1 MMYMYTCECKCM
13 QVYSAN
19 VHLYVPSILGLL
31 LGLGVSSVVV
41 GPDKGWVVLTESS
54 KCGEELRWE
63 PGDSS

>member
-1 MMYMYTCECKCM
+1 M

-31 LGLGVSSVVV
+31 LGLGVSSAVV